1 MEEADDTNEDESLSV
16 GACILDGADGSLPLV
31 KGQVCGRDVKV
42 LRDTGCSGAILNKKY
57 CPAAKLTGKHIIVHQ
72 IHANPLRVPVA
83 EVYVDTPYY
92 KGKLKV
98 AVLDTIISDLI
109 IGNVKGVKC
118 IREPHYGCEC

>member
-1 MEEADDTNEDESLSV
+1 
-16 GACILDGADGSLPLV
+16 
-31 KGQVCGRDVKV
+31 V

-72 IHANPLRVPVA
+72 IHANPLRVPLA
-83 EVYVDTPYY
+83 EVYVDTPYF

-109 IGNVKGVKC
+109 IGNVKQLNVSVTRIMVVNAENEKPTL
-118 IREPHYGCEC
+118 E